1 MIQDT
6 ASVIEPGHPSW
17 ISTDKTA
24 RLLPQKLA
32 RGLCISMSGAV
43 MKTFTRLDHLKR
55 VDALR
60 DEIDVFR
67 RVCDGAKADALKRRH
82 RRRGSPRR
90 NR

>member
-1 MIQDT
+1 
-6 ASVIEPGHPSW
+6 
-17 ISTDKTA
+17 
-24 RLLPQKLA
+24 
-32 RGLCISMSGAV
+32 
-43 MKTFTRLDHLKR
+43 MKTFSRTDHLKR

-67 RVCDGAKADALKRRH
+67 RVCDGAKADALRRRH